1 MIKKVCWGLFF
12 ALFLLI
18 SSSFFMPNTNAA
30 DSQGKDVEDIIA
42 ENFNNGHLIEIR
54 LQSAENLISSFR
66 KADDSTISV
75 DKGKGEI
82 RIERR
87 GYEWIFRVRDIRL
100 LHVTQ
105 FGSVI
110 IYL

>member
-1 MIKKVCWGLFF
+1 MIKKVSWGFF
-12 ALFLLI
+12 LVFLLLI
-18 SSSFFMPNTNAA
+18 SSSFFMLKTNAS

-54 LQSAENLISSFR
+54 LQSAEKLVASFR
-66 KADDSTISV
+66 KADESTISV

-82 RIERR
+82 RFERR

-105 FGSVI
+105 FGSVTI
-110 IYL
+110 CL

>member
-1 MIKKVCWGLFF
+1 MIKKVFWGFF
-12 ALFLLI
+12 LAFLLLI
-18 SSSFFMPNTNAA
+18 SSSFFMLKTNAS

-42 ENFNNGHLIEIR
+42 ENFNNGHLIEIK
-54 LQSAENLISSFR
+54 LPLTNEFVASFR
-66 KADDSTISV
+66 KADESTMSV

-82 RIERR
+82 RFERR
-87 GYEWIFRVRDIRL
+87 GYEWIFRVSNIRL

-105 FGSVI
+105 FGSVT